1 MKRLLLPAA
10 LVGLLTLTGCVGY
23 GGGTYSTGGVYYDG
37 SPYYGSSYYG
47 SSYYGSP
54 YYGTT
59 PYYGY
64 GSGVVI
70 EQRPTYIYGG
80 TTHYRHRGT
89 RDRDRDGVPNRYDR
103 DRDGD
108 GVNNRRD
115 AYPND
120 PRRR

>member
-1 MKRLLLPAA
+1 MKKLMLPAA
-10 LVGLLTLTGCVGY
+10 LLGLVALTGCVGY
-23 GGGTYSTGGVYYDG
+23 GGGTYSGAYYDG
-37 SPYYGSSYYG
+37 SPYYGGAYG
-47 SSYYGSP
+47 SG

-64 GSGVVI
+64 GGGVVV

-80 TTHYRHRGT
+80 STYYRDRGT

>member
-1 MKRLLLPAA
+1 MRKLMLPLAA
-10 LVGLLTLTGCVGY
+10 VGLLTLTGCVGY
-23 GGGTYSTGGVYYDG
+23 GGGTYGVGGVYYDG
-37 SPYYGSSYYG
+37 SPYYGNSYYG
-47 SSYYGSP
+47 TPYSS
-54 YYGTT
+54 

-64 GSGVVI
+64 GGGVVV
-70 EQRPTYIYGG
+70 EQRYIHGG
-80 TTHYRHRGT
+80 TRYHRGT

-108 GVNNRRD
+108 GVSNRRD